1 MKKIRLNESD
11 LRYMIRRAINEVM
24 AFEGEDDTKPQ
35 GKNLYFGSGD
45 DPTYG
50 GSNKLSG
57 EGGVGENFE
66 EFLSVIQEYTA
77 KKMEEFAGRK
87 GIAQRRLDNWLKAA
101 QGYHGRYSKQTQ
113 RKHEA
118 QVRRD
123 NEYRGT
129 KYPEY
134 LKPGGGDYYLHD
146 MYSKDIETEDEDNKR
161 WLESQLYIIV
171 EMPTGEKD
179 PNDFWDQG
187 GWRRF
192 ANESPKSEIVKIDP
206 ENVEES
212 AKEAFSLFTE
222 YAKRTPE
229 VVGWYLWSW
238 STFGPH
244 MKPILNPEAGDQ
256 IRGGQRDIENFYAS
270 YKPGDYVGD

>member
-1 MKKIRLNESD
+1 MKKIRLNEAD
-11 LRYMIRRAINEVM
+11 LRYMIRKAVNEVL
-24 AFEGEDDTKPQ
+24 AYEGQDDAQSK
-35 GKNLYFGSGD
+35 GRNYYFGSGD

-50 GSNKLSG
+50 GNNKLSG

-87 GIAQRRLDNWLKAA
+87 GIAQRELDSWLKAC
-101 QGYHGRYSKQTQ
+101 QRYHGMYSKQTQ

-123 NEYRGT
+123 NEYHGT

-134 LKPGGGDYYLHD
+134 LKPGGGDYYMHD
-146 MYSKDIETEDEDNKR
+146 RLTKDIENEDEDNKR
-161 WLESQLYIIV
+161 WLERELRIVV
-171 EMPTGEKD
+171 EMPTGEKN
-179 PNDFWDQG
+179 PNNYWTQG

-192 ANESPKSEIVKIDP
+192 ANESPEAKVVKIDP

-238 STFGPH
+238 STFGPT
-244 MKPILNPEAGDQ
+244 MKPILTPEVGKEISDEGDK
-256 IRGGQRDIENFYAS
+256 IAAYYSGPSGS
-270 YKPGDYVGD
+270 WTGD